1 MNKVFLI
8 GRLTADPEIRYT
20 QNTTPVANFRIAV
33 RRIRKQE
40 GGPDVDYFPVVAWG
54 RLAEIVRDYCNKG
67 RQVAVVGRLQN
78 RSWEGQDG
86 NTHYVTEVI
95 AEELELLAQPS
106 AQGTRQQPQKQ
117 PQQTEQT
124 TPEGFMEIT
133 AEDDI
138 EVPWEI
144 DEDLPF

>member
-8 GRLTADPEIRYT
+8 GRLAADPEVRYT

-33 RRIRKQE
+33 RRVRKQE

-67 RQVAVVGRLQN
+67 RQVADVGRLQN

-86 NTHYVTEVI
+86 NTHYITEVI
-95 AEELELLAQPS
+95 AEGLELLAQPS

-133 AEDDI
+133 AENDI

>member
-8 GRLTADPEIRYT
+8 GRLTADPEVRYT

-40 GGPDVDYFPVVAWG
+40 GGPDADFFPIVAWG
-54 RLAEIVRDYCNKG
+54 RLAEVVRDYCGKG

-86 NTHYVTEVI
+86 NAHYITEVI
-95 AEELELLAQPS
+95 AEGLELLAQPS

-124 TPEGFMEIT
+124 TPEGFMETT
-133 AEDDI
+133 AEDDTEI
-138 EVPWEI
+138 PWEI

>member
-1 MNKVFLI
+1 MGKACGN
-8 GRLTADPEIRYT
+8 G
-20 QNTTPVANFRIAV
+20 
-33 RRIRKQE
+33 
-40 GGPDVDYFPVVAWG
+40 
-54 RLAEIVRDYCNKG
+54 RDYWKG

-86 NTHYVTEVI
+86 NTHYITEVI
-95 AEELELLAQPS
+95 AEGLELLAQPS

-124 TPEGFMEIT
+124 TPEGFMETT
-133 AEDDI
+133 AEDDTEI
-138 EVPWEI
+138 PWEI